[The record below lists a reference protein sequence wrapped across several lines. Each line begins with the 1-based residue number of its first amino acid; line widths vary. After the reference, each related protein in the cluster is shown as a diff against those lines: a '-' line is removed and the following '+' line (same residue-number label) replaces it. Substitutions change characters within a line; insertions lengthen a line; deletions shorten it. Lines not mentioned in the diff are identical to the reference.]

1 MDKLYNEKEAA
12 DYLVI
17 TKKELNEFIQDK
29 KLPAYKIGGQF
40 LRFNQKD
47 LDAIKF
53 LLSEDKKE
61 EDKYKKQEKIN
72 YPLFAKLKDYVYY
85 NDFYIIVAI
94 LIVILLALI
103 FKISF

>member
-1 MDKLYNEKEAA
+1 MTDKLYNEKEAA
-12 DYLVI
+12 DYLGI
-17 TKKELNEFIQDK
+17 SKKKLNEFIQDK

-53 LLSEDKKE
+53 LLLPNNSSV
-61 EDKYKKQEKIN
+61 
-72 YPLFAKLKDYVYY
+72 FAKLKDYIYY

-94 LIVILLALI
+94 LIIILLALI

>member
-1 MDKLYNEKEAA
+1 MTERLYSEKEAA
-12 DYLVI
+12 DYLGI
-17 TKKELNEFIQDK
+17 SKNKLNEFIQDK

-40 LRFNQKD
+40 LRFNQKG

-53 LLSEDKKE
+53 LLSGV
-61 EDKYKKQEKIN
+61 KKQEHSIITKI
-72 YPLFAKLKDYVYY
+72 KDYVYY

-94 LIVILLALI
+94 LIIILLALI

>member
-12 DYLVI
+12 DYLAI
-17 TKKELNEFIQDK
+17 TKKKLNEFIQDK

-53 LLSEDKKE
+53 LLSEDKKT
-61 EDKYKKQEKIN
+61 N
-72 YPLFAKLKDYVYY
+72 YPLFVKLKDYIYY

-94 LIVILLALI
+94 LIIILLALI